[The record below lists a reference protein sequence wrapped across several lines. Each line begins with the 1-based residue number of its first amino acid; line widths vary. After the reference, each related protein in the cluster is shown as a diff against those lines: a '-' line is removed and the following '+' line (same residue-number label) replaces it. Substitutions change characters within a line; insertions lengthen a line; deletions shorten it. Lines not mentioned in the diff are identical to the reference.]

1 MDKDKKKGGN
11 NSTNPADPFLEG
23 LAEGAI
29 GGVIGAATTEW
40 LTSEQPDLASS
51 ELEVLPPE
59 TDEPDA
65 EEVPMNQEADLAVVD
80 DQPEQD
86 FIDEPMAE
94 EEIFD
99 PEDDDPSE
107 LAYEDEWEDE
117 WDDEENP
124 DIDLMASNDIDPD
137 IPIDNDMDMSDFA

>member
-1 MDKDKKKGGN
+1 
-11 NSTNPADPFLEG
+11 
-23 LAEGAI
+23 
-29 GGVIGAATTEW
+29 
-40 LTSEQPDLASS
+40 
-51 ELEVLPPE
+51 
-59 TDEPDA
+59 
-65 EEVPMNQEADLAVVD
+65 
-80 DQPEQD
+80 
-86 FIDEPMAE
+86 MAE